1 VRIAACVWIVALAF
15 SLAAPA
21 LAGGGLGVSVSDAPA
36 DVTIAYQRGIGYANL
51 IVIRESRALE
61 KQFPATR
68 FEWKV
73 LANGAAIRDGMIA
86 GQIQIGAGGAGALL
100 IAWDRGVGTR
110 LIAALNEMNLW
121 LVTRDPKVKSLRDL
135 SPSMKIGMPGPD
147 AIQALV
153 LRKAAQQQLGDA
165 HAFDQSIVAVEHP
178 LGVQALAA
186 GQLDAHLSAPPF
198 QQQEV
203 DAGGHVILR
212 SYDVFGRGTFNSVY
226 TTESFATDHPRFI
239 GAFYR
244 AVVEATTFTSAHRDK
259 TAEYLSKESDG
270 KIPPER
276 FKRWL
281 AAPDV
286 SFTTTPHA
294 FLKYARFMR
303 EIGLISKVPS
313 SVSAIELPL
322 LKGAGD

>member
-1 VRIAACVWIVALAF
+1 MIPARACIAALAF
-15 SLAAPA
+15 FLTAPA
-21 LAGGGLGVSVSDAPA
+21 VPGGRLGAAVSDAPA
-36 DVTIAYQRGIGYANL
+36 DVTIAYQRGLGYTNL
-51 IVIRESRALE
+51 IVVRESRVLE

-86 GQIQIGAGGAGALL
+86 GQIQIGAGGAGAFL
-100 IAWDRGVGTR
+100 IAWDRGVGSR
-110 LIAALNEMNLW
+110 LIAALNEINLW
-121 LVTRDPKVKSLRDL
+121 LVTRDPKVRSIRDL

-147 AIQALV
+147 AIQGLV
-153 LRKAAQQQLGDA
+153 LRKAAQQLLGNA

-226 TTESFATDHPRFI
+226 TTESFARDHPLFI
-239 GAFYR
+239 RAFYR
-244 AVVEATTFTSAHRDK
+244 AVVDATKFITTDRDK

-270 KIPPER
+270 KVPAER

-313 SVSAIELPL
+313 SVSDIELPL